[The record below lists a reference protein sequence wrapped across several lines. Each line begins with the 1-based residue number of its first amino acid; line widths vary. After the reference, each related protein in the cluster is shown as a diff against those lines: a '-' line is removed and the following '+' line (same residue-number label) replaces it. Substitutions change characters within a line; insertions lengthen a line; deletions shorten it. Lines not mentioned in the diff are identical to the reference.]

1 MGVLDG
7 LETTLKNCRLY
18 YQWHRKEEVD
28 APTVLLLHGWGC
40 DSSIFSFIENGLSE
54 GASVLSVDFPG
65 HGKSADPPEP
75 WGVPD
80 YAEQI
85 ALLLD
90 ELSLPKVDVV
100 AHSFGGRVALW
111 LASHHP
117 ERVKRLVITGG
128 AGIRKPVSDSQ
139 KKRQARFKRLNRCCN
154 TLKKVPFLKEWMEH
168 LQDRLRRK
176 YGSPD
181 YYKLNEVMRGT
192 FVKVVNQDLLPL
204 LSSIAAPTLLIW
216 GSDDTET
223 PLWMGQQME
232 KQIPDA
238 ALIVFEGRSHFA
250 FIEEWQRFLLI
261 IKEFFLGGSK

>member
-1 MGVLDG
+1 MGVLNG

-18 YQWHRKEEVD
+18 YQWQRRKEAG
-28 APTVLLLHGWGC
+28 APVVLLLHGWGC

-65 HGKSADPPEP
+65 HGKSGDPPEP

-85 ALLLD
+85 VLLLD
-90 ELSLPKVDVV
+90 ELSLPSVNVV

-111 LASHHP
+111 LASHQP
-117 ERVKRLVITGG
+117 ERVDRLVITGG
-128 AGIRKPVSDSQ
+128 AGIRKPVSEAQ
-139 KKRQARFKRLNRCCN
+139 KKRQARFKRLNRWCSL
-154 TLKKVPFLKEWMEH
+154 LKKVPLLRGWMER

-181 YYKLNEVMRGT
+181 YYKLNEVMRST

-204 LSSIAAPTLLIW
+204 LPAISAPTLLIW

-261 IKEFFLGGSK
+261 VKEFFLGGSK

>member
-18 YQWHRKEEVD
+18 YRWQCKKEAD
-28 APTVLLLHGWGC
+28 APVVLLLHGWGC

-54 GASVLSVDFPG
+54 DASVLSVDFPG
-65 HGKSADPPEP
+65 HGKSGDPPES
-75 WGVPD
+75 WGVQD

-85 ALLLD
+85 LLLLD

-111 LASHHP
+111 LASHQP
-117 ERVKRLVITGG
+117 ERVDRLVITGG
-128 AGIRKPVSDSQ
+128 AGIRKPISEGQ
-139 KKRQARFKRLNRCCN
+139 KKRQARFKRLNRCCGW
-154 TLKKVPFLKEWMEH
+154 LKKIPFLRGWVERLED
-168 LQDRLRRK
+168 QLRRK

-192 FVKVVNQDLLPL
+192 FVKVVNEDLLPL
-204 LSSIAAPTLLIW
+204 LPAITAPTLLIW

-238 ALIVFEGRSHFA
+238 ALIVFEGRTHFA
-250 FIEEWQRFLLI
+250 FLEEWQRFLII
-261 IKEFFLGGSK
+261 IKEFFLGGKQ

>member
-1 MGVLDG
+1 MGVLNG
-7 LETTLKNCRLY
+7 LETTLKNCLLY
-18 YQWHRKEEVD
+18 YQWQRRKEAD
-28 APTVLLLHGWGC
+28 APVVLLLHGWGC

-65 HGKSADPPEP
+65 HGKSGDPPEP

-85 ALLLD
+85 VLLLD
-90 ELSLPKVDVV
+90 ELSLPSVNVV

-111 LASHHP
+111 LASHQP
-117 ERVKRLVITGG
+117 ERVDRLVITGG
-128 AGIRKPVSDSQ
+128 AGIRKPVSEAQ
-139 KKRQARFKRLNRCCN
+139 KKRQSRFKRLNRWCSL
-154 TLKKVPFLKEWMEH
+154 LKKVPLLRGWMER

-181 YYKLNEVMRGT
+181 YYKLNEVMRST

-204 LSSIAAPTLLIW
+204 LPAISAPTLLIW

-261 IKEFFLGGSK
+261 VKEFFLGGSK